1 MLDNIA
7 SLCYNTHVPRKA
19 VDLTNIFLLDK
30 DLELNAQYMVD
41 RHIVKMPTESAQIL
55 CAVLNQNGQES
66 PYKST
71 HIHHPCVVWCGKS
84 LDNWKYL
91 RSLASEI
98 CREYT
103 YRYGKTHKAELVIR
117 SLQEPKIEPIG
128 ITEQPNCMNEQYI
141 ISDNPIINYRNYYK
155 VGKVHLHSWKNRNK
169 PDWM

>member
-7 SLCYNTHVPRKA
+7 LLCYNTYVPRKA
-19 VDLTNIFLLDK
+19 VGLTNIFLLDK

-41 RHIVKMPTESAQIL
+41 RHVVKMPTESAQIL
-55 CAVLNQNGQES
+55 CTVLNQNGQES

-91 RSLASEI
+91 RSLALEI
-98 CREYT
+98 CKEYT
-103 YRYGKTHKAELVIR
+103 YRYGKIHKAELVIR
-117 SLQEPKIEPIG
+117 SLQEPKIESFG
-128 ITEQPNCMNEQYI
+128 ITEQPNCMDEQYI
-141 ISDNPIINYRNYYK
+141 VSDNPIVNYRNYYRF
-155 VGKVHLHSWKNRNK
+155 GKAHLHSWKNRNK